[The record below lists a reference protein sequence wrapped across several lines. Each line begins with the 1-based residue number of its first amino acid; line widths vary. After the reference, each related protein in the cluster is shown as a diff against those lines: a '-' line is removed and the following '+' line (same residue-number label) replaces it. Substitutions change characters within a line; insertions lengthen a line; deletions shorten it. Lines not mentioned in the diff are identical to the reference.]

1 MEPEVVERTE
11 SFSFSCHDFN
21 TSVAVFSDGEDSCSD
36 ESYIEIAIGPTST
49 DSFDQRKDDPADDGD
64 KREHKKELELRI
76 SFSSSFPLPELPK
89 TDMLGRIGGG
99 YETGTSLSS
108 STTSSSTST
117 FGPSSSA
124 EAKYWSAPLG
134 RSPSNKFNKT
144 LKRKLQFPAVNRF
157 LDALMSNSRGLS
169 EGREKSGGRYSP
181 EVATGTNQLDHVQ
194 GRKTSNKKNRSSR
207 GVIMKFFM
215 KFKSKNFQAL
225 LASMVKPQQFG
236 DNGVQK
242 TRSEEILQRNW
253 SQVTPSN
260 RSLVQMEK
268 GKNRGF
274 EIKMDAIQRVM
285 ESMSTGFGR
294 NDKKTRSCPG
304 SAKSSPIHQG
314 YARESKVMCRDSSIQ
329 AAIAH
334 CKRSLG
340 QTSDFRL

>member
-1 MEPEVVERTE
+1 MEPEVVERTK
-11 SFSFSCHDFN
+11 SFSFSCHDFK
-21 TSVAVFSDGEDSCSD
+21 TSVAVFSDGEESCSD

-49 DSFDQRKDDPADDGD
+49 DGFDERKKDPADDGVQ
-64 KREHKKELELRI
+64 REHKKELDLRI
-76 SFSSSFPLPELPK
+76 SFSSSFPLPELSK
-89 TDMLGRIGGG
+89 TDVLGRIGCGSD
-99 YETGTSLSS
+99 TGTSLSS
-108 STTSSSTST
+108 STTSSSKST

-124 EAKYWSAPLG
+124 EAKYWTAPLG

-157 LDALMSNSRGLS
+157 LDNLMSNSRGQS
-169 EGREKSGGRYSP
+169 EVREKSGGRYSP
-181 EVATGTNQLDHVQ
+181 AVATETNQLDHVQ
-194 GRKTSNKKNRSSR
+194 GRKTSNIKNRSSR

-236 DNGVQK
+236 DYGVKK
-242 TRSEEILQRNW
+242 TRSEEILERNW
-253 SQVTPSN
+253 GQVTPWN

-285 ESMSTGFGR
+285 ESMSTSFGR
-294 NDKKTRSCPG
+294 NDRKTRSCPG
-304 SAKSSPIHQG
+304 SAKSSPIHHG
-314 YARESKVMCRDSSIQ
+314 YTTESKVMCRDSSIQ

-340 QTSDFRL
+340 QTSDL